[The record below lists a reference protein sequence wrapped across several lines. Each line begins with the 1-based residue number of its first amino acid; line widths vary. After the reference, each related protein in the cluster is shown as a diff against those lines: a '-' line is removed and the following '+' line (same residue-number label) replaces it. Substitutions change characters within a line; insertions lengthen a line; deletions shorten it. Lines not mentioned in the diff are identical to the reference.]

1 MSLRSFFL
9 FTFCAI
15 AIQLAPVHADL
26 VAHWPLDNDAA
37 DATGNGHDGAVV
49 GGTVNFG
56 QPGANAAT
64 GDAAAFPN
72 NGHIDVLFDTALN
85 PGTQGVDGSGSF
97 TIALWANSSNN
108 GGFNSPFTTREDN
121 GVSVN
126 GPIIYNNNAGNWSYW
141 AGNNGPP
148 GAWNALNGPAVPL
161 NTWQHVAVTYD
172 SATLTRKMFIDGA
185 EVLTANLGVS
195 PNALRDIHIGSGQ
208 DNGLNFYWNG
218 LIDDVGFW
226 DEALEQ
232 VEIASVMNNGIGGG
246 VADPNLSARGSY
258 NLTFDGVDGSFS
270 IPIGNIGETQDLNI
284 VGTPVIGGDD
294 AANFSVVT
302 VPGPIG
308 PGATADLECS
318 FDPLGAAG
326 LFEATFDIA
335 SDDPL
340 EPSKVITVLM
350 TFRDPFVS
358 GPAVIDFGILAS
370 GAGAQVV
377 QVTIENPGIS
387 QLDITGITL
396 TGSDAGNFL
405 LGTFSGI
412 AGGGAID
419 VDLTF
424 NSNGQEG
431 SFVADLTIES
441 NDPIV
446 PSLIVPIVARVEFN
460 NPLIAHWP
468 LDTDATDATG
478 NGFDGAVVGGTV
490 NFGQPGANAATG
502 TAASFPD
509 NGHIDVLYD
518 AALNPGEKAPAG
530 ADSFTIALW
539 ANSTNNSGF
548 NSPFTSREDSDSVNG
563 PIIYNNPSGNWSYWA
578 GNNGPSGQW
587 NAINDGPVP
596 LNTWVHVAVTY
607 ESADTR
613 RKMFVDGVEVIN
625 QVLGVS
631 ANSQRNIHI
640 GSGQDDGLN
649 FFWNGLIDDVGLFR
663 VALTDEQILAVMNNG
678 VASFNKSSKFPFS
691 VSNAPN
697 DMLTFLWDSQAG
709 KLYNVR
715 SVTDPSAPIPP
726 GAEPPMPSEWPIL
739 GAHTAIAATPPENAL
754 TIPRPADPSR
764 YFVIEEYNAP
774 PVVAFSDDL
783 ESGAGDWTTLVNDAV
798 GDTEWQ
804 LGTPG
809 GSTGPIT
816 GAGGSTNAWSTN
828 VADYG
833 ADSDISL
840 RSPAIDLSG
849 LAHATLTFKAYRDA
863 DGFGDFARIR
873 FLRAG
878 DQVQLGADT
887 QIDMSPI
894 DIDWITL
901 NIPVVPEAIGETILI
916 EWNFTSD
923 SSPDAFSGLSIDDI
937 EVTD

>member
-1 MSLRSFFL
+1 MNLRFIAL
-9 FTFCAI
+9 FTLCAVP
-15 AIQLAPVHADL
+15 LASVHAAL
-26 VAHWPLDNDAA
+26 LAHWPLDTDAT

-49 GGTVNFG
+49 GGTVTFG

-64 GDAAAFPN
+64 GDAAAFPD
-72 NGHIDVLFDTALN
+72 NGHIDVLFDAALN
-85 PGTQGVDGSGSF
+85 PGTQGVDGAGSF
-97 TIALWANSSNN
+97 TIALWANSSSN
-108 GGFNSPFTTREDN
+108 GGFNSPFTAREDN
-121 GVSVN
+121 GVSVD
-126 GPIIYNNNAGNWSYW
+126 GPIIYNNNNGNWSYW
-141 AGNNGPP
+141 AGNNGPS
-148 GAWNALNGPAVPL
+148 GAWNAINGPAVPL
-161 NTWQHVAVTYD
+161 NTWQHVAITYD

-185 EVLTANLGVS
+185 EVLTANIGVS
-195 PNALRDIHIGSGQ
+195 PNAQRDIHIGSGQ
-208 DNGLNFYWNG
+208 DDGNNFYWNG
-218 LIDDVGFW
+218 LIDDVGLW

-232 VEIASVMNNGIGGG
+232 VEIESVMNNGIGGG
-246 VADPNLSARGSY
+246 VADPNLSTRGSY
-258 NLTFDGVDGSFS
+258 NLTFDGSDGTFN
-270 IPIGNIGETQDLNI
+270 IPIDNIGETQDLNI
-284 VGTPVIGGDD
+284 TGTPAIGGAD

-308 PGATADLECS
+308 PGTSANLECS

-340 EPSKVITVLM
+340 EPNKVVTVRM

-358 GPAVIDFGILAS
+358 GPAAIDFGTLAP

-387 QLDITGITL
+387 QLDISDITL
-396 TGSDAGNFL
+396 TGTDAGNFA
-405 LGTFSGI
+405 LGAFTNIS
-412 AGGGAID
+412 GGGTID
-419 VDLTF
+419 LDLTF
-424 NSNGQEG
+424 NFNGQGGG

-446 PSLIVPIVARVEFN
+446 PSLIVPIVARVEFS

-468 LDTDATDATG
+468 LDTDASDATG
-478 NGFDGAVVGGTV
+478 NGFDGTVVGGTV
-490 NFGQPGANAATG
+490 NFGQPGAKAATG

-539 ANSTNNSGF
+539 ANSTSNSGF
-548 NSPFTSREDSDSVNG
+548 NSPFTAREDTDSVNG
-563 PIIYNNPSGNWSYWA
+563 PIIYNNPNGNWSYWA
-578 GNNGPSGQW
+578 GNNGPSGTW
-587 NAINDGPVP
+587 NAINAGPVP

-607 ESADTR
+607 DSAETT

-640 GSGQDDGLN
+640 GSGQDDGNN

-663 VALTDEQILAVMNNG
+663 VALTNEEILSVMNNG
-678 VASFNKSSKFPFS
+678 VASFSKSSKFPFR
-691 VSNAPN
+691 VSDAPN
-697 DMLTFLWDSQAG
+697 DMLAIRWNSQAG
-709 KLYNVR
+709 KLYNLR

-726 GAEPPMPSEWPIL
+726 GAEPPAPSEWPIL
-739 GAHTAIAATPPENAL
+739 GAHTAIGATPPENTL
-754 TIPRPADPSR
+754 TIPRPADPGR

-783 ESGAGDWTTLVNDAV
+783 ESGVGGWTTLVNDVV
-798 GDTEWQ
+798 GDTDWQ
-804 LGTPG
+804 LGTPA

-816 GAGGSTNAWSTN
+816 GAGGSISAWCTNLG
-828 VADYG
+828 DYG

-849 LAHATLTFKAYRDA
+849 LTSATLTFEAYRDA
-863 DGFGDFARIR
+863 DGLGDFARIR
-873 FLRAG
+873 FLRAS

-887 QIDMSPI
+887 QIDIAPI

-901 NIPVVPEAIGETILI
+901 SIPVVPEAIGETILI

-923 SSPDAFSGLSIDDI
+923 SSPDAFSGLSIDSI

>member
-1 MSLRSFFL
+1 MSLRSFAL
-9 FTFCAI
+9 FTFCAV
-15 AIQLAPVHADL
+15 AFQLASVRADL
-26 VAHWPLDNDAA
+26 LAHWPLDNDAA
-37 DATGNGHDGAVV
+37 DATGNGHDGVVV

-64 GDAAAFPN
+64 GDAAAFPD
-72 NGHIDVLFDTALN
+72 NGHIDVLFDAALN
-85 PGTQGVDGSGSF
+85 PGTQGVDGAGSF

-108 GGFNSPFTTREDN
+108 GGFNSPFTAREDN
-121 GVSVN
+121 GANVN

-141 AGNNGPP
+141 AGNNGPS
-148 GAWNALNGPAVPL
+148 GQWNAINGPAVPL

-172 SATLTRKMFIDGA
+172 SATLTRKMFIDGS

-195 PNALRDIHIGSGQ
+195 ANAQRDIHIGSGQ

-218 LIDDVGFW
+218 LIDDVGLW
-226 DEALEQ
+226 DVALNQ

-246 VADPNLSARGSY
+246 VADPNLSTRGSY

-270 IPIGNIGETQDLNI
+270 IPIDNIGETQDLNI
-284 VGTPVIGGDD
+284 TGIPVIGGPD

-308 PGATADLECS
+308 PDAAATLECS

-326 LFEATFDIA
+326 MFEATFDIA

-340 EPSKVITVLM
+340 EPNKTVTVRM

-358 GPAVIDFGILAS
+358 GPAAIDFETLTS

-377 QVTIENPGIS
+377 QISIENPGIS
-387 QLDITGITL
+387 QLDISGITL
-396 TGSDAGNFL
+396 SGPDAGNFS
-405 LGTFSGI
+405 LGAFTSI
-412 AGGGAID
+412 AGGGMID

-446 PSLIVPIVARVEFN
+446 PSLIVPIVARVEFS

-468 LDTDATDATG
+468 LDTDASDATG

-490 NFGQPGANAATG
+490 DFGQPGANAATG

-530 ADSFTIALW
+530 AESFTIALW
-539 ANSTNNSGF
+539 ANSTSNSGF

-607 ESADTR
+607 EALETR

-625 QVLGVS
+625 QILGVS
-631 ANSQRNIHI
+631 ANSERDIHI
-640 GSGQDDGLN
+640 GAGQDDGNN

-663 VALTDEQILAVMNNG
+663 VALTEEQVLAVMNNG
-678 VASFNKSSKFPFS
+678 VASFNKSSRFPFR

-697 DMLTFLWDSQAG
+697 DTLAFRWDSQAG
-709 KLYNVR
+709 KLYNLL
-715 SVTDPSAPIPP
+715 SVTNPSAPIPP
-726 GAEPPMPSEWPIL
+726 GAEPAAPSEWPVF
-739 GAHTAIAATPPENAL
+739 GNHTAIAASPPENIL
-754 TIPRPADPSR
+754 TIPRPADPAR
-764 YFVIEEYNAP
+764 YFVIEEYDAP

-783 ESGAGDWTTLVNDAV
+783 ESGVGAWTTVVNDAI
-798 GDTEWQ
+798 GNTDWQ
-804 LGTPG
+804 LGTPV

-816 GAGGSTNAWSTN
+816 GVGGSTNAWCTN
-828 VADYG
+828 LGDYG

-840 RSPAIDLSG
+840 RSPAIDLSA
-849 LAHATLTFKAYRDA
+849 LASATLVFKAYRDA
-863 DGFGDFARIR
+863 DGFGDFATIR
-873 FLRAG
+873 FLRAS
-878 DQVQLGADT
+878 DQVQLGAET
-887 QIDMSPI
+887 QIDMAPI

-916 EWNFTSD
+916 EWTFTSD
-923 SSPDAFSGLSIDDI
+923 SSQDAFSGLSLDDI